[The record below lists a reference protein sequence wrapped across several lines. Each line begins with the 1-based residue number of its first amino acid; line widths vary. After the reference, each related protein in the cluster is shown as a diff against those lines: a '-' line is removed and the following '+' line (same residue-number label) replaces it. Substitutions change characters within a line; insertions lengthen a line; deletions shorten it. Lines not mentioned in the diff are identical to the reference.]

1 MDTLNDPDVELEG
14 QVSYGSPPDERS
26 DEESDFL
33 VRERMDEMK
42 DPAQEFA
49 ERVAEKWNSRVG
61 NGMEGLVSTI
71 ANELRE
77 EGWKPGWVVQECEAG
92 RL

>member
-1 MDTLNDPDVELEG
+1 MN
-14 QVSYGSPPDERS
+14 
-26 DEESDFL
+26 
-33 VRERMDEMK
+33 

-49 ERVAEKWNSRVG
+49 ERVAAKCFNSHDEFNYG
-61 NGMEGLVSTI
+61 GKESLADLI

-77 EGWKPGWVVQECEAG
+77 EGWKPEWMVQEREAG